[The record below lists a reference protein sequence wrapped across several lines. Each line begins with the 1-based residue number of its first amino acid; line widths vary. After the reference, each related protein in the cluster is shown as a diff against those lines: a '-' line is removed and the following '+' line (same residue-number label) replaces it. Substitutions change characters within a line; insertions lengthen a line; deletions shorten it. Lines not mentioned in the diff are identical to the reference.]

1 MVIAIFML
9 YQPLQLQ
16 ATLRQT
22 KRPMMLVSYSL
33 MAPVGSSSSRK
44 PKYRSSSSRRAETSL

>member
-1 MVIAIFML
+1 MEVGTDMRMVMAIFML

-22 KRPMMLVSYSL
+22 NRPMMFVSYSL
-33 MAPVGSSSSRK
+33 MAPVGSSSSWK
-44 PKYRSSSSRRAETSL
+44 PK